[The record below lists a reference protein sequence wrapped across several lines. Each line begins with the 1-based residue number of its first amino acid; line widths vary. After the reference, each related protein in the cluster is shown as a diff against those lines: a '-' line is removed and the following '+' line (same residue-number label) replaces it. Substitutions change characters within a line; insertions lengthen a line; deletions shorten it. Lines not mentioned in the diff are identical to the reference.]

1 MLQGGT
7 REDAPLVSTAWLGD
21 HLKDPAVR
29 IIEVGDMSSP
39 DIYRE
44 GHIPSALHWP
54 WKESLWDDLRR
65 EFILPADFARLMGK
79 SGIRPE
85 TTVVFYSNSAQFA
98 TYAFWV
104 SQMRGQD
111 NAKVLNGTRGLWE
124 KEGHPLVRDIPI
136 VEPAAYP
143 IRSVDESSR
152 MGREG
157 VLAGLGNPDRV
168 LLDLRGT
175 EEYRGERVAPTTFT
189 FDYGAERKGRIPGA
203 KHLFYGELLDAD
215 GQFKPVEELRETF
228 RKSGALPEK
237 ENVFYCRLS
246 HRASLGWF
254 AARYLLGFPRTKVY
268 DGSWTEW
275 GSIVGFPIEK

>member
-1 MLQGGT
+1 M
-7 REDAPLVSTAWLGD
+7 ENAPLVSTTWLGN
-21 HLKDPAVR
+21 HLEDPAVR
-29 IIEVGDMSSP
+29 IIEVGDMRNP
-39 DIYRE
+39 DIYFE
-44 GHIPSALHWP
+44 GGHIPGALHWP
-54 WKESLWDDLRR
+54 WKESLWDASRR
-65 EFILPADFARLMGK
+65 EYILPPDFAKLMGK

-98 TYAFWV
+98 TYAFWI
-104 SQMRGQD
+104 SLMRGQD
-111 NAKVLNGTRGLWE
+111 NAKIMNGTISLWE
-124 KEGHPLVRDIPI
+124 KDGRPLVRDVPS
-136 VEPAAYP
+136 VEPISYP
-143 IRSVDESSR
+143 IRTVDESSR

-168 LLDLRGT
+168 LLDLRSP
-175 EEYRGERVAPTTFT
+175 EEYRGERVSPAIFA
-189 FDYGAERKGRIPGA
+189 FDHGAERKGRIPGA
-203 KHLFYGELLDAD
+203 RHLFYGELLDDD
-215 GQFKPVEELRETF
+215 GKFRPVEELRETF

-246 HRASLGWF
+246 HRGSLGWF